1 MARIMIVDD
10 SRTSRRILREILE
23 RNGHTI
29 VGEAT
34 NGEEGYLK
42 YKELKPEIVTM
53 DITMPVMDG
62 VESLS
67 LIKKENPEA
76 KVLMITAAGQREK
89 MLDSVKRGAEEFV
102 VKPFNEA
109 EILWALE
116 RLHEASENGNSQ
128 E

>member
-1 MARIMIVDD
+1 MANIMIVDD

-23 RNGHTI
+23 RNGHTV

-42 YKELKPEIVTM
+42 YKELKPEVVTM

-67 LIKKENPEA
+67 LIKKENPDA

-116 RLHEASENGNSQ
+116 RLHQESENDNSQ
-128 E
+128 A

>member
-1 MARIMIVDD
+1 MANIMIVDD

-42 YKELKPEIVTM
+42 YKELKPEVVTM

-67 LIKKENPEA
+67 LIKKENPDA

-128 E
+128 A

>member
-1 MARIMIVDD
+1 MAKIMIVDD

-42 YKELKPEIVTM
+42 YKELKPEVVTM

>member
-1 MARIMIVDD
+1 MANIMIVDD

-42 YKELKPEIVTM
+42 YKELKPEVVTM

>member
-42 YKELKPEIVTM
+42 YKELKPEVVTM

-116 RLHEASENGNSQ
+116 RLHEASENGNS
-128 E
+128 

>member
-42 YKELKPEIVTM
+42 YKELKPEVVTM

-116 RLHEASENGNSQ
+116 RLHEASDNGNSQ